1 MKANISDVKL
11 VKPVKNSATHVDK
24 WAASLAQILNWFWYD
39 KPAFRLNYKKSG
51 KTQNYARRQMGG

>member
-24 WAASLAQILNWFWYD
+24 WAASLAQILNWFLVRQ
-39 KPAFRLNYKKSG
+39 ARLQVKLQVIW
-51 KTQNYARRQMGG
+51 QNTELRT